1 MRGYRLLA
9 TTMSISLLV
18 LSIIVAE
25 TAQAAGADTPRDLLN
40 ELAEGFKQ
48 GKGDQVKSLI
58 DQSSNEGKKIASIAA
73 DAVKA
78 YVNFQTLQKALADK
92 FGDET
97 IGQMLSGQGI
107 TLDDDLGIDQFDE
120 AIKEADIQEQG
131 DKATVTLPDEEEP
144 LPLLRRGGRWYV
156 DATAV
161 AESAEGMLDPIGV
174 IVKAVAKLSKDSLP
188 LVDASDSIED
198 FGAKIQ
204 PQVESLMGQVM
215 MLMFQA
221 MGDAMA
227 KGMEIEVGS
236 DDDDDDS
243 VDQWPTPEPVN
254 DDSVDQWPTLEP
266 VNDDIAN
273 TPQQQ
278 DAPTVDTAQHWA
290 DFNHYVKIAR
300 PDLADAAAISLLGAV
315 DDAKLLAVVEA
326 GDYKDWPATL
336 EQAKAIKTLKRLAQQ
351 LDQRIQAARVAK
363 SRDTVRINQNIKLL
377 AGTLRQRLN
386 AIERLRGAGQFAAP
400 QLIAVL
406 LDQRQARLH
415 PHVETAIV
423 AIGRP
428 LVYPLSISLARLEP
442 VQMSQVVQVLAEIGY
457 PRALPYLK
465 QVLEAPG
472 TDPDTRRTVQT
483 AFDALAEDQDLP
495 SQIKAAELFLILAAN
510 YYEAGTHKERLPGY
524 DSRSHQGIVW
534 TYDPDA
540 GLVPTPVQ
548 EEIFADVLTM
558 RAARRSL
565 VLDPHMDP
573 ALSLW
578 LGANLRR
585 ENRLPADQQD
595 RSLRAHRDPTYYA
608 RMAGPL
614 RLHDVLDRALRD
626 HDPDLALDA
635 IESLQSTA
643 GTDALINR
651 RGTVQPL
658 LAALSYPDRRVR
670 FPAAFVIT
678 QTRPTSEFPGS
689 QHVVTV
695 LAEAVRQSEL
705 RHALALASDQNELNR
720 LATDLD
726 SLNYE
731 VTVGRDLAQITDVI
745 NAGPGFDLIVVTDDT
760 PNVEAVYHQASRNY
774 KLAGAPILA
783 VVSAIA
789 QDELNMVIRDR
800 VRFRAVLKGSVANL
814 RVAVEAA
821 AKSVVGKPITRQQ
834 AADYATTA
842 LRLLRNIATSQNT
855 VYNVADAEPALIQ
868 ALNDER
874 QKIVRMAGQVLELI
888 DSTKAQVAI
897 AQASLD
903 MSHGEEVVISLLNS
917 LAESAK
923 QFGNKLDQIHLD
935 DLLDMVKSAEGQV
948 ALAVS
953 RAHGALTLPT
963 SNVVELIV
971 E

>member
-18 LSIIVAE
+18 LSPIVAE

-78 YVNFQTLQKALADK
+78 YANFQALQKALADK
-92 FGDET
+92 FGDEA

-144 LPLLRRGGRWYV
+144 LPLLRRDGRWYV

-204 PQVESLMGQVM
+204 PQVKALMGQVM

-236 DDDDDDS
+236 DDDDS
-243 VDQWPTPEPVN
+243 VDRWPTTEPVN
-254 DDSVDQWPTLEP
+254 DDS
-266 VNDDIAN
+266 AN

-326 GDYKDWPATL
+326 GDYKDWLATL
-336 EQAKAIKTLKRLAQQ
+336 EQAKAIKTLKKSAQQ
-351 LDQRIQAARVAK
+351 LDQRIHAARVAK
-363 SRDTVRINQNIKLL
+363 SRDTVRIDQNIKLL

-400 QLIAVL
+400 QLMAVL

-415 PHVETAIV
+415 PHVETAMV
-423 AIGRP
+423 ALGRP

-578 LGANLRR
+578 LAANLRR

-595 RSLRAHRDPTYYA
+595 LSLRAHRDPTYYA

-726 SLNYE
+726 SLDYE

-745 NAGPGFDLIVVTDDT
+745 NAGPGFDLIVVKDDT

-800 VRFRAVLKGSVANL
+800 VRFRAVLKGSVADL
-814 RVAVEAA
+814 RAAVEAA

-903 MSHGEEVVISLLNS
+903 MSHGEEVIISLLNS